1 MNNGTKIGLLLG
13 TIALSTSAFGEDI
26 RVRPYASLGYQMYEL
41 TATQG
46 NQEFRPTESDY
57 VSLGGGIS
65 VSNGPIYADI
75 NITTSLSAEWEEPG
89 DSGDLERDDLSL
101 AVGYQIEG
109 GYSVFG
115 GYKTGT
121 TDMSQIEVNSNPI
134 GTASFEADGVFFGGG
149 YGQAID
155 DSLQFGVSL
164 AVAVLD
170 GEWKFGDGTTNLV
183 YDSDTTVGVSFG
195 GSLTKLLSDNLSL
208 TGFVKFQSY
217 SFSDGN
223 VKVNGVDVSNT
234 DAFKDYEVDED
245 LTSFGVSLNMHL

>member
-1 MNNGTKIGLLLG
+1 MKNGTKIGLLLG

-26 RVRPYASLGYQMYEL
+26 RVRPYATMGYQMYEL

-65 VSNGPIYADI
+65 LSQGPIYGDI
-75 NITTSLSAEWEEPG
+75 NISTSLSAEWEEPG
-89 DSGDLERDDLSL
+89 LSGDLERDDLSI

-121 TDMSQIEVNSNPI
+121 TDMSQIIETDPQS
-134 GTASFEADGVFFGGG
+134 TASFEADGVFIGAG
-149 YGQAID
+149 YGQSIND
-155 DSLQFGVSL
+155 TLHFGLNL
-164 AVAVLD
+164 AVALLD
-170 GEWKFGDGTTNLV
+170 GVWEIQGAGNTLE

-195 GSLTKLLSDNLSL
+195 GTVTKLLTDNISL
-208 TGFVKFQSY
+208 TGFLKFQSY
-217 SFSDGN
+217 SFSDFDA
-223 VKVNGVDVSNT
+223 KVNGVAVETLPPELKYD
-234 DAFKDYEVDED
+234 DIDED
-245 LTSFGVSLNMHL
+245 ITSFGVTLSMHI